1 MAMRADYVLRET
13 TGNLRRNIG
22 ITIATVVTVAV
33 SLAMVGFG
41 LMVGFGVANATERWE
56 GGIEFVVFMQ
66 PEATPEQIDAVG
78 ADLEANP
85 AVASFEFFDKDRA
98 FEEFRELF
106 ADSPEFYEN
115 IDKDV
120 LPTSYRV
127 VPVDKD
133 ADSVKDL
140 GEQYNAKA
148 GVREVVF
155 AGETIKAVQSLA
167 RKIIRTIVAL
177 AVVLTVAAA
186 VLIVTTIQMAAF
198 ARRREIE
205 VMKLVGA
212 TNWFI
217 RVPFMLEGLFQG
229 LVGAVLACVGV
240 WRFAPFFE
248 DLFRDEELPLVQGW
262 MIADSELSFI
272 YLVVLG
278 SGTLIGAIAAGVAVT
293 WFMDV

>member
-1 MAMRADYVLRET
+1 MAIKADYVVRET
-13 TGNLRRNIG
+13 AGNLSRNLG
-22 ITIATVVTVAV
+22 ITAATVVTVAV

-41 LMVGFGVANATERWE
+41 LMVGFGVSNATQRWE

-66 PEATPEQIDAVG
+66 PEATADQVAAVNQ
-78 ADLEANP
+78 DLEANP
-85 AVASFEFFDKDRA
+85 AVASVEYFDKDRA
-98 FEEFRELF
+98 YQEFTDLF
-106 ADSPEFYEN
+106 ADSPELTEN

-120 LPTSYRV
+120 LPTSFRV
-127 VPVDKD
+127 VPVEKD
-133 ADSVKDL
+133 ADAVKDL
-140 GEQYNAKA
+140 GQQYEAKP

-167 RKIIRTIVAL
+167 RKVIRTIVGL
-177 AVVLTVAAA
+177 AIVLTVAAA
-186 VLIVTTIQMAAF
+186 VLIVTTVQMAAF

-217 RVPFMLEGLFQG
+217 RVPFMLEGLVQG
-229 LVGAVLACVGV
+229 LAGAALACFGV

-248 DLFRDEELPLVQGW
+248 DLFRDEQLPLVQGW
-262 MIADSELSFI
+262 AIASSELTFI
-272 YLVVLG
+272 YLVVLAT
-278 SGTLIGAIAAGVAVT
+278 GTLIGMIAAGVAVT